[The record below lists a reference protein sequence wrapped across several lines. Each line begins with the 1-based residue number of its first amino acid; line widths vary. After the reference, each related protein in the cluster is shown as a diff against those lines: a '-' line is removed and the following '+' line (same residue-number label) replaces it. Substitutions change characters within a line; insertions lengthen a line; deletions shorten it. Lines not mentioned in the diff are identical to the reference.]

1 MSPGAPRKLVGSEL
15 ERLCSLRARCGG
27 AAAPTALEV
36 EQALE
41 SGFASLMTLEARL
54 QRARTAARTGNSRA
68 GEEERSVQP
77 LVDEIE
83 VLRDELTK
91 LRAATSSDASSSP
104 LAWGFVLPSDTAL
117 RAF

>member
-1 MSPGAPRKLVGSEL
+1 MSPGAPRKLAGSEV

-27 AAAPTALEV
+27 AAAPAALEV

-41 SGFASLMTLEARL
+41 LGFASLMTLQARM
-54 QRARTAARTGNSRA
+54 QRAQTAARTGNSRA
-68 GEEERSVQP
+68 GEEERYVQPP

-91 LRAATSSDASSSP
+91 LRAATFSVASSSP
-104 LAWGFVLPSDTAL
+104 LASGFVLPSGS
-117 RAF
+117 